1 MALRPQSVW
10 QARRFGRILVAGL
23 GSTAMERAHL
33 ESQLMDATVD
43 RVLRPETVPERT
55 PVPPFDLVIFGAGGD
70 LALRK
75 LFPALA
81 ERNQEGVLP
90 PESRILAIVRKS
102 EDTAGLPNQIASRLA
117 DEGLAPEQVEAF
129 LRRLTVVLLD
139 AVKPETYGALKKAL
153 GDSHRVRSFYLS
165 TPPDLFIPICENLAK
180 AGILTPTSRVIL
192 EKPLGRDLASAREIN
207 DAVARILPE
216 SRTYRIDHYLGKE
229 TVQNLLVLR
238 FANTLFE
245 RSWSSRDIDHVQIT
259 VAETV
264 GLESRA
270 GYYDKAGHMRDMVQN
285 HLMQLLTLFAIEPPN
300 MLEAG
305 AVRDEKIKVLKALR
319 PIVGPDVQRYTVR
332 GQYGPGQIDGQR
344 VRGYAEELGHAS
356 NTETF
361 VALRCE
367 LDNWRWAGVPIYLR
381 TGKRMAQRYSEIA
394 VTFKPVPHSIFGG
407 DTCDRLEANRL
418 VIRLQPN
425 DGLQLQLMMKVPG
438 SGRLKVVPRQLDLR
452 YSTAFNERTPDAY
465 ERLLTDVIRGD
476 QTLFMHREE
485 VEQAWSWVDPI
496 IAGWQEYSPHPH
508 RYTAGSWGPSQSIG
522 LIEREGRSWADPDFV
537 G

>member
-1 MALRPQSVW
+1 
-10 QARRFGRILVAGL
+10 
-23 GSTAMERAHL
+23 
-33 ESQLMDATVD
+33 MDAIVEQG
-43 RVLRPETVPERT
+43 LRPETIPERT

-81 ERNQEGVLP
+81 QRNREGVLP
-90 PESRILAIVRKS
+90 EESRVLAVVRKE
-102 EDTAGLPNQIASRLA
+102 EDVEGLPRQIAERLHQ
-117 DEGLAPEQVEAF
+117 EGIPKDDVDSF
-129 LRRLTVVLLD
+129 LRRLTMVLLD
-139 AVKPETYGALKKAL
+139 ALKPETYKSLKKAL
-153 GDSHRVRSFYLS
+153 GDSERVRSFYLS

-180 AGILTPTSRVIL
+180 AQILTPTSRVIL
-192 EKPLGRDLASAREIN
+192 EKPLGRDLASARQIN
-207 DAVARILPE
+207 DAVGRILPE

-264 GLESRA
+264 GLENRA
-270 GYYDKAGHMRDMVQN
+270 GYYDMAGHMRDMVQN

-319 PIVGPDVQRYTVR
+319 PIVGPDVQRFTVR

-344 VRGYAEELGHAS
+344 VKGYAEELGHAS

-361 VALRCE
+361 VAIRCE
-367 LDNWRWAGVPIYLR
+367 LDSWRWAGVPIYLR
-381 TGKRMAQRYSEIA
+381 TGKRMAQRYSEIV
-394 VTFKPVPHSIFGG
+394 VTFKPVPHSIFGNG
-407 DTCDRLEANRL
+407 TCDRLDANRL
-418 VIRLQPN
+418 FIRLQPN
-425 DGLQLQLMMKVPG
+425 DGVQLQLMMKVPG
-438 SGRLKVVPRQLDLR
+438 SGRLKIVPRQLDLR
-452 YSTAFNERTPDAY
+452 YSTAFDERTPDAY

-476 QTLFMHREE
+476 QTLFMHRDE
-485 VEQAWSWVDPI
+485 VEQAWTWVDPI
-496 IAGWQEYSPHPH
+496 IAGWQDYYPHPH
-508 RYTAGSWGPSQSIG
+508 RYAAGSWGPSQAIG
-522 LIEREGRSWADPDFV
+522 LIERDGRSWADPDFV
-537 G
+537 

>member
-1 MALRPQSVW
+1 
-10 QARRFGRILVAGL
+10 
-23 GSTAMERAHL
+23 
-33 ESQLMDATVD
+33 MDAIAD
-43 RVLRPETVPERT
+43 REFRPETSPERT
-55 PVPPFDLVIFGAGGD
+55 PVPAFDLVIFGAGGD

-81 ERNQEGVLP
+81 QRNREGVLP
-90 PESRILAIVRKS
+90 EESRVIAIVRKD
-102 EDTAGLPNQIASRLA
+102 EDVDGLPKQVAKRLA
-117 DEGLAPEQVEAF
+117 EEGLAVEQVEAF

-139 AVKPETYGALKKAL
+139 AVKPETYKSLKKAL
-153 GDSHRVRSFYLS
+153 GEVDRVRSFYLS
-165 TPPDLFIPICENLAK
+165 TPPDLFIPICQNLAK
-180 AGILTPTSRVIL
+180 ADILTATSRVIL

-207 DAVARILPE
+207 DAVAAILPE

-245 RSWSSRDIDHVQIT
+245 RSWSSRDIDNVQIT

-300 MLEAG
+300 MLDAS

-332 GQYGPGQIDGQR
+332 GQYGPGQMDGQR
-344 VRGYAEELGHAS
+344 VRGYTDELGHAS

-361 VALRCE
+361 VAIRCE
-367 LDNWRWAGVPIYLR
+367 IDNWRWAGVPIYLR

-407 DTCDRLEANRL
+407 GSCDRLDANRL

-425 DGLQLQLMMKVPG
+425 DGVQLQLMMKVPG

-452 YSTAFNERTPDAY
+452 YSTAFDERTPDAY

-476 QTLFMHREE
+476 QTLFMHRDE
-485 VEQAWSWVDPI
+485 VEQAWAWVDPI
-496 IAGWQEYSPHPH
+496 IAGWQDYSPHPH
-508 RYTAGSWGPSQSIG
+508 RYAAGSWGPSQAIG
-522 LIEREGRSWADPDFV
+522 LIEREGRSWADPEFI